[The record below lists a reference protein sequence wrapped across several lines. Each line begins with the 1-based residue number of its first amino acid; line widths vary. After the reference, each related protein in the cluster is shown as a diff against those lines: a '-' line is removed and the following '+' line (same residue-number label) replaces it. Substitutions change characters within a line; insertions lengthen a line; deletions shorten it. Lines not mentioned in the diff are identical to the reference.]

1 MGTRKH
7 QRSRARTV
15 LRQHRPTQTT
25 RSTATR
31 GESRACMLLTRE
43 LFAPFTTHGRRTTR
57 SSAWRRTALNSLLL
71 CASSFVSLQA
81 PSGVR
86 TPGGVTHDCSVMM
99 ISFIYCSVLE
109 ASRHMTLV
117 QVNLPFRAI
126 WRCTRSQMRLE
137 STDEEG
143 DLWFRGC

>member
-1 MGTRKH
+1 
-7 QRSRARTV
+7 
-15 LRQHRPTQTT
+15 
-25 RSTATR
+25 
-31 GESRACMLLTRE
+31 MLLTRE

-71 CASSFVSLQA
+71 CASSFVSLRA

-86 TPGGVTHDCSVMM
+86 TPGMTRDCSVMM
-99 ISFIYCSVLE
+99 MSFTYCSLLE

-126 WRCTRSQMRLE
+126 WRCARSQMRLE
-137 STDEEG
+137 STDDEG
-143 DLWFRGC
+143 DGKQLTTFTVSNCTVTYR